1 MGVDGSTQG
10 EPAARLTHRTI
21 STPVAQ
27 LVVGFLGITAALAGY
42 SLASGRQ
49 RYATAGNSY
58 PGTLVNVA
66 EPVGYFTASVVGALC
81 LGALAY
87 LVVMSRPQPDGLL
100 DVAAFRIHLAAE
112 RLSIAWVITS
122 TAMVGIQAAHDSG
135 VGLTKLLS
143 AGPLVDCIATSEI
156 SRGWLATAICA
167 LLVAVTLRFIT
178 RWTGHCVLLIPTAIG
193 VLATAVTGNAGQG
206 PAHDYS
212 TSTVIV
218 LAIAVAMLTGLTATT
233 AWTGTTPSGAVL
245 VIQVVCGG
253 LALSYGAML
262 LHLLSAG
269 SIVSSSFGHLG
280 LIAGVLLALVWI
292 ADCWRL
298 LANSPQSHRHAQ
310 ISALAMMVV
319 MAATAAM
326 AVQTAPRFLTHL
338 FTNWDVFLGY
348 ALPQPPG
355 IVTLLT
361 VWRFDTVVG
370 AVAVVLAVS
379 YLIGYVRLRRRGN
392 SWPIGRLVSWLTG
405 CGALLYAS
413 SSGVRAYG
421 SAMFSV
427 HMAEHMSMNM
437 FIPVLL
443 VLGGPVTLALRALPA
458 TSDQQRPG
466 PREWLTWLLH
476 SPVTAFLSHPIT
488 AFVFFVA
495 SPYIVY
501 FTPLF
506 NTLARYHW
514 GHEFMAIHFLLTGY
528 LFYWAIIGIDPGPR
542 RLPYPAR
549 IGLLFAV
556 MPFHAFFGIALMT
569 MNSAVGGTFYQSVH
583 LPWLASIEADQHL
596 GGAIAWTA
604 TEFPVIIVIVALAVQ
619 WARQDRKVATRTDR
633 HADSDYADDELD
645 AYNAMLQELARIR
658 R

>member
-10 EPAARLTHRTI
+10 IPAAGPSHRAM
-21 STPVAQ
+21 STLLAQ
-27 LVVGFLGITAALAGY
+27 LVIGFLGISAALAGY
-42 SLASGRQ
+42 SLASGHQ
-49 RYATAGNSY
+49 RYATAGNAY

-66 EPVGYFTASVVGALC
+66 EPVGYFTASLLGALC

-87 LVVMSRPQPDGLL
+87 LVVTSRPQPDGLL
-100 DVAAFRIHLAAE
+100 DVPSFRIHLAAE
-112 RLSIAWVITS
+112 RLSIAWLIVS
-122 TAMVGIQAAHDSG
+122 TAMIGIQAAHDSG
-135 VGLTKLLS
+135 IKLTKLLS
-143 AGPLVDCIATSEI
+143 AGALVDCIATSEI
-156 SRGWLATAICA
+156 SRGWIATAICA

-178 RWTGHCVLLIPTAIG
+178 RWIGHCVLFIPTAIG
-193 VLATAVTGNAGQG
+193 VVATAVTGNAGQG
-206 PAHDYS
+206 PDHDYS
-212 TSTVIV
+212 TSTAIV
-218 LAIAVAMLTGLTATT
+218 LVMAIAMLTGLKATT
-233 AWTGTTPSGAVL
+233 AWTGDTPPKTVL
-245 VIQVVCGG
+245 VLQVICGG
-253 LALSYGAML
+253 LALCYGAML
-262 LHLLSAG
+262 LHLLSTG
-269 SIVSSSFGHLG
+269 SILSSSFGQFG
-280 LIAGVLLALVWI
+280 LIAGALLALAWL
-292 ADCWRL
+292 ADCWSL
-298 LANSPQSHRHAQ
+298 VADSPQSHRHAQ
-310 ISALAMMVV
+310 VSALAMVTV
-319 MAATAAM
+319 LAAVAAM

-355 IVTLLT
+355 IVPLLT
-361 VWRFDTVVG
+361 VWRFDTAVG
-370 AVAVVLAVS
+370 AVAVVLAAS
-379 YLIGYVRLRRRGN
+379 YVAGYVRLRRRGN

-405 CGALLYAS
+405 CIALLYAS

-458 TSDQQRPG
+458 ASDRQQPG
-466 PREWLTWLLH
+466 PREWLMWLLH
-476 SPVTAFLSHPIT
+476 SPVTTFLSHPIT

-506 NTLARYHW
+506 NTLVRYHW

-619 WARQDRKVATRTDR
+619 WARQDRRVATRTDR

-645 AYNAMLQELARIR
+645 AYNAMLRELARLR